1 MQMCRLLLFVV
12 SLLTITS
19 AHAEKI
25 KVVGTHFNKIFESNS
40 SSGKFEGVAVD
51 LLTKIA
57 AQKNLQIEY
66 AIYPWNRAQ
75 YLISTGRAD
84 LIIGPYRTPERDKQ
98 MDFIPTPFYTDNMV
112 FYTLT
117 DKPFIWNE
125 DIELLK
131 TKKILTIKGWV
142 YGKRFD
148 EIKSKLIIVEAN
160 DIDSAF
166 KMLSLGRADLLF
178 ANERNALDALEK
190 KENHNHFVK
199 TKTPFSFMQGY
210 FAFSSKF
217 KNNEVKK
224 AIYDSLA
231 QLSLDGTIKKVNKSY
246 KLSFEPRH
254 TISAQY

>member
-1 MQMCRLLLFVV
+1 MCRLLLFVV
-12 SLLTITS
+12 TFLIVMPV
-19 AHAEKI
+19 HAEKI
-25 KVVGTHFNKIFESNS
+25 KVVGTHFNKIFEFNS
-40 SSGKFEGVAVD
+40 GTGKYEGVAFD

-84 LIIGPYRTPERDKQ
+84 LLIGPYRTPEREKQ

-117 DKPFIWNE
+117 GKPFVWNE

-131 TKKILTIKGWV
+131 SKKILTIKGWV
-142 YGKRFD
+142 YGKTFD
-148 EIKSKLIIVEAN
+148 EIKSKLIIMEAN

-166 KMLSLGRADLLF
+166 KMLTLGRADLLL
-178 ANERNALDALEK
+178 ANERNAMDALEK
-190 KENHNHFVK
+190 KENHNQFIKV
-199 TKTPFSFMQGY
+199 KTPFSFMQGY
-210 FAFSSKF
+210 FAFSLKY

-224 AIYDSLA
+224 VIYDSLS
-231 QLSLDGTIKKVNKSY
+231 QLSFDGTIKKVNKSY